1 MGVLYHQR
9 DPLQHLRDLSATLR
23 SGGQLVLETLFLPG
37 EDQRAETPP
46 DRYAR
51 MRNVWLL
58 PTVPRLVHWLKESG
72 YVQIEV
78 ADKSVT
84 STAEQRS
91 TTWMRFESLQD
102 ALDPEDP
109 SLTVEGW
116 PAPRRVV
123 VTARKP

>member
-1 MGVLYHQR
+1 MR
-9 DPLQHLRDLSATLR
+9 P
-23 SGGQLVLETLFLPG
+23 GGQLVLETLFLPG
-37 EDQRAETPP
+37 QDLRAATPP

-58 PTVPRLVHWLKESG
+58 PTVPQLVSWLGETG

-78 ADKSVT
+78 ADTSVT

-91 TTWMRFESLQD
+91 TPWMRFESLQE

>member
-1 MGVLYHQR
+1 M
-9 DPLQHLRDLSATLR
+9 
-23 SGGQLVLETLFLPG
+23 
-37 EDQRAETPP
+37 
-46 DRYAR
+46 
-51 MRNVWLL
+51 L
-58 PTVPRLVHWLKESG
+58 PTVPRLVSWLEDTG

-78 ADKSVT
+78 VDTSVT

-91 TTWMRFESLQD
+91 TPWMQFESLQE

-123 VTARKP
+123 VTARKR